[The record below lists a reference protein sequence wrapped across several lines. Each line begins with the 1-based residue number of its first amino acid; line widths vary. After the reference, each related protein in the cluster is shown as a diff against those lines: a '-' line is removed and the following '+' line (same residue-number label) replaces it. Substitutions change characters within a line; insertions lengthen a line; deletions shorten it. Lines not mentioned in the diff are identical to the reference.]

1 VNTMGSGLSPRQH
14 IEAIVKMKP
23 ALAGL

>member
-1 VNTMGSGLSPRQH
+1 MGSGLSPREH
-14 IEAIVKMKP
+14 IDAIVKMKP